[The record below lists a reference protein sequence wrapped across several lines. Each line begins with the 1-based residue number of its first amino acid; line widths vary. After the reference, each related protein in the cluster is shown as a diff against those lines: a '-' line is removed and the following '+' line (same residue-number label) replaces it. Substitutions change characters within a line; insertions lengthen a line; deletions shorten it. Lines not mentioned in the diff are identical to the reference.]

1 LIHLANKE
9 VHMSVK
15 TPGGLTDRQVLKN
28 LVLQGDTW
36 GSILASVQVDTIA
49 KDVEEADLG
58 YLYKESLPVSILGL
72 VDDMLGVSEVGFK
85 AQQMNVVLNVKSAEK
100 GLQFGVKKCKSM
112 IVGKKQENIINN
124 KLFVDGW
131 KEDYIENIETGE
143 INLVDNYIG
152 EVPIEEVKE
161 QKYLGFVISS
171 MGNNMVNIRSMEKKS
186 YGVIRTIMNKLES
199 LKLKQYYFECAI
211 IFMNVILRGSILYA
225 GECYYNLTEIQ
236 LRSIE
241 RIEEKYLRKILKT
254 SKGCPIVQIYL
265 ECGQWPARFELQKM
279 RCLFLKQILQQDE
292 NSQVY
297 KFFQLQ
303 LNQPVKGDWV
313 STCLE
318 DLSQLKINKSLEEI
332 KQISENK
339 FKSLLKTRI
348 KENAFEYLLKRR
360 GSKGQGIHYSTLEM
374 SEYLLPHNDKMNV
387 N

>member
-1 LIHLANKE
+1 MVYNSKYPIIDKNISDCQMGGRKGKGCRSNIWIINGIIHETLHNKKKKPIVLQIYDYAQMFDSINLQEALSDIYDYGLDDDNLSLIHLANKE

-171 MGNNMVNIRSMEKKS
+171 IGNNLVNIRSME
-186 YGVIRTIMNKLES
+186 
-199 LKLKQYYFECAI
+199 
-211 IFMNVILRGSILYA
+211 
-225 GECYYNLTEIQ
+225 
-236 LRSIE
+236 
-241 RIEEKYLRKILKT
+241 
-254 SKGCPIVQIYL
+254 
-265 ECGQWPARFELQKM
+265 
-279 RCLFLKQILQQDE
+279 
-292 NSQVY
+292 
-297 KFFQLQ
+297 
-303 LNQPVKGDWV
+303 
-313 STCLE
+313 
-318 DLSQLKINKSLEEI
+318 
-332 KQISENK
+332 
-339 FKSLLKTRI
+339 
-348 KENAFEYLLKRR
+348 
-360 GSKGQGIHYSTLEM
+360 
-374 SEYLLPHNDKMNV
+374 
-387 N
+387 